1 MPEIYE
7 IKQKDGETLINCKS
21 LNYHSKPG
29 TQLLSQE
36 GSDLQ
41 SERKAVNATI
51 TVCLTYFS
59 RMAVAYCHCAWVY
72 MSVYFGAEL

>member
-7 IKQKDGETLINCKS
+7 IKQKDGEALINCKS
-21 LNYHSKPG
+21 LNYRSKPG
-29 TQLLSQE
+29 TLLLSQE

-41 SERKAVNATI
+41 AECKTVNATI

-59 RMAVAYCHCAWVY
+59 RMLVACCHP
-72 MSVYFGAEL
+72 SVL